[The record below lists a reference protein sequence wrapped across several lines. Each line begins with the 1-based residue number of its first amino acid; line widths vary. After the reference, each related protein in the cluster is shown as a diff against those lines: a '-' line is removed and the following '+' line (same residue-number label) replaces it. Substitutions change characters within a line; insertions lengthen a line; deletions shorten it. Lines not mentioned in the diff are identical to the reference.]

1 MNEQARI
8 TPPVT
13 SSEQYFVVRDDGHV
27 RHLQWTDRIRD
38 YRRWNVGNVFRNE
51 DAAQA
56 FVDFL
61 KAVEVVR
68 HDKGF
73 RNDARVEDCVY
84 TIVFDDEVFDWSVKK
99 VRYSDLHCGAF
110 YFDTEEHCRRS
121 IENHNKEWTIIDKYD
136 WSKE

>member
-1 MNEQARI
+1 MNEQTKI
-8 TPPVT
+8 SPPVT
-13 SSEQYFVVRDDGHV
+13 SGEQYFVVRDDGHV

-61 KAVEVVR
+61 KAIEVVR

-73 RNDARVEDCVY
+73 RDDASLEDCVY
-84 TIVFDDEVFDWSVKK
+84 TIVFDDEIFDWSVKK
-99 VRYSDLHCGAF
+99 VRYDDLHCGAF
-110 YFDTEEHCRRS
+110 YFDTEEHCRQS
-121 IENHNKEWTIIDKYD
+121 IENHNKEWTIIDNYQ